1 MDPATL
7 ECLALMDFPQLNCS
21 LCLSNNRQCT
31 TSVARSGMKLSENLE
46 SNIDQLVTEAFAELH
61 PSRPFIP
68 GETNI
73 PVTGK
78 VFGQEELRAAT
89 KASLDFWLTSGP
101 YTEQFESRFA
111 KVVGMRHAFMV
122 NSGSSANLLA
132 LSSLT
137 SPAHGERTLKPGN
150 EVITVAAGFPTTV
163 TPILQNGLV
172 PVYVDVDPETYV
184 AIDEQMEAAVS
195 SSTKAI
201 MMAHTLGN
209 PFNLDFVQDLAKKHN
224 LWLIEDSCD
233 GLGGTYRGQTL
244 GSFGDLSTFSF
255 YPAHH
260 ITTGEGGAVLVKKVA
275 HKRIVESFRDWG
287 RDCWCAPGCDNTCLK
302 RYEWILGELPEGYDH
317 KYTYSHLGY
326 NLKSGDIQAAIGL
339 EQLDR
344 LETFIELRRRN
355 WAYLLNGL
363 KDLEEYF
370 VLPKATENSV
380 PSWFGFALTVKP
392 GAPKTRNQIV
402 QELNDKKIGT
412 RLLFGGNLLRQPA
425 FISAPR
431 RVISNLENTDRIMN
445 DTFWIGVWPGLSIEM
460 LDYMITTSHEMFEK
474 S

>member
-1 MDPATL
+1 MGL
-7 ECLALMDFPQLNCS
+7 
-21 LCLSNNRQCT
+21 
-31 TSVARSGMKLSENLE
+31 KLSEDLEKSIGNLA
-46 SNIDQLVTEAFAELH
+46 SNAFMELH
-61 PSRPFIP
+61 PPVTFVP
-68 GETNI
+68 GQSNI

-78 VFGQEELRAAT
+78 VFGQEELVAAT
-89 KASLDFWLTSGP
+89 RASLDFWLTAGP
-101 YTEQFESRFA
+101 FSEEFEARFA
-111 KVVGMRHAFMV
+111 KEVGMRHAFMV

-132 LSSLT
+132 ISSLT
-137 SPAHGERTLKPGN
+137 SKIHGSKALKPGD

-172 PVYVDVDPETYV
+172 PVYVDVSLETYV
-184 AIDEQMEAAVS
+184 AIDEQIEAAIGPK
-195 SSTKAI
+195 TKAI

-209 PFNLDFVQDLAKKHN
+209 PFNLDFAMELAKKHN

-233 GLGGTYRGQTL
+233 ALGGTYKGQNL

-275 HKRIVESFRDWG
+275 HKRIVESLRDWG

-302 RYEWILGELPEGYDH
+302 RYEWKLGELPEGYDH

-339 EQLDR
+339 AQLDR
-344 LETFIELRRRN
+344 LEAFTKIRQRN
-355 WAYLLNGL
+355 WNYLSKGL
-363 KDLEEYF
+363 SDLSEFIY
-370 VLPKATENSV
+370 LPKPTEHST
-380 PSWFGFALTVKP
+380 PSWFGFAITIKETS
-392 GAPKTRNQIV
+392 PKTRNEIV
-402 QELNDKKIGT
+402 QELNYRKIGT

-425 FISAPR
+425 FKDTPR
-431 RVISNLENTDRIMN
+431 RVVGSLENTDKIML
-445 DTFWIGVWPGLSIEM
+445 DTFWVGVWPGLSLEM
-460 LDYMITTSHEMFEK
+460 LDYVIDQMHFILTGK

>member
-1 MDPATL
+1 
-7 ECLALMDFPQLNCS
+7 LNF
-21 LCLSNNRQCT
+21 SNDSHVELQNLI
-31 TSVARSGMKLSENLE
+31 GKLFLE
-46 SNIDQLVTEAFAELH
+46 SH
-61 PSRPFIP
+61 PKVDFMP
-68 GETNI
+68 GESSV

-78 VFGQEELRAAT
+78 VFGQEEIFSAT
-89 KASLDFWLTSGP
+89 KACIDFWLTSGP
-101 YTEQFESRFA
+101 YTEKFESRFA
-111 KVVGMRHAFMV
+111 RTVGMRDAFMV

-132 LSSLT
+132 LTSLT
-137 SPAHGERTLKPGN
+137 SKMHGDRALRPGD

-163 TPILQNGLV
+163 TPILQNGLI

-184 AIDEQMEAAVS
+184 AIEEQIEAAIS
-195 SSTKAI
+195 SKTKAI

-209 PFNLDFVQDLAKKHN
+209 PFNLDFVTGLASKHN

-233 GLGGTYRGQTL
+233 ALGGTYGGKNL

-260 ITTGEGGAVLVKKVA
+260 ITTGEGGAVLVNKVM

-302 RYEWILGELPEGYDH
+302 RYEWKLGELPEGYDH

-339 EQLDR
+339 VQLER
-344 LETFIELRRRN
+344 LSSFIELRRRN
-355 WAYLLNGL
+355 WDYLLNGL
-363 KDLEEYF
+363 RDLEELL
-370 VLPKATENSV
+370 VLPKPTPNSN

-392 GAPKTRNQIV
+392 GSPVTRNQIV
-402 QELNDKKIGT
+402 QQLNEKKIGT

-425 FISAPR
+425 FIGTPR
-431 RVISNLENTDRIMN
+431 RVIGNLENTDRIMN
-445 DTFWIGVWPGLSIEM
+445 DTFWIGVWPGLSIDM
-460 LDYMITTSHEMFEK
+460 LDYMLASLHKILNR
-474 S
+474 

>member
-1 MDPATL
+1 L
-7 ECLALMDFPQLNCS
+7 EKIGGFDLDNLIRIEYQ
-21 LCLSNNRQCT
+21 NRHT
-31 TSVARSGMKLSENLE
+31 K
-46 SNIDQLVTEAFAELH
+46 AE
-61 PSRPFIP
+61 FVP
-68 GETNI
+68 GESNI

-78 VFGQEELRAAT
+78 VFGESELKSAVE
-89 KASLDFWLTSGP
+89 ASLDFWLTSGP
-101 YTEQFESRFA
+101 YTEAFESRFA
-111 KVVGMRHAFMV
+111 KTVGMRHAFMV

-137 SPAHGERTLKPGN
+137 SPAHGDRALMPGD

-163 TPILQNGLV
+163 TPILQNGLI

-184 AIDEQMEAAVS
+184 AIDEQLEAAIS
-195 SSTKAI
+195 TKTKAI

-209 PFNLDFVQDLAKKHN
+209 PFNLDFVQALAKKHN

-233 GLGGTYRGQTL
+233 GLGGTYRDQNL
-244 GSFGDLSTFSF
+244 GTFGDLSTFSF

-260 ITTGEGGAVLVKKVA
+260 ITTGEGGAVLIKKVT

-302 RYEWILGELPEGYDH
+302 RYEWTLGELPEGYDH

-339 EQLDR
+339 AQLDR
-344 LETFIELRRRN
+344 LDSFIELRRRN
-355 WAYLLNGL
+355 WAYLFTAI
-363 KDLEEYF
+363 KELEEF
-370 VLPKATENSV
+370 LVLPKATENSD

-392 GAPKTRNQIV
+392 NSPKTRNQIV
-402 QELNDKKIGT
+402 QELNEKKIGT

-425 FISAPR
+425 FIGTPR
-431 RVISNLENTDRIMN
+431 RVIGDLVNTDRIMN
-445 DTFWIGVWPGLSIEM
+445 DTFWIGVWPGLTIPM
-460 LDYMITTSHEMFEK
+460 LDYMVENLKKILGK
-474 S
+474 SK

>member
-1 MDPATL
+1 MD
-7 ECLALMDFPQLNCS
+7 
-21 LCLSNNRQCT
+21 LSD
-31 TSVARSGMKLSENLE
+31 NLD
-46 SNIDQLVTEAFAELH
+46 SKIDQLVTDAFSELH
-61 PSRPFIP
+61 TSKPFIP

-101 YTEQFESRFA
+101 YTEEFESRFA
-111 KVVGMRHAFMV
+111 KTVGMRHAFMV

-132 LSSLT
+132 LTSLT
-137 SPAHGERTLKPGN
+137 SPAHGDRALKLGD

-172 PVYVDVDPETYV
+172 PVYVDVNPETYV
-184 AIDEQMEAAVS
+184 GIDEQLEAAIS
-195 SSTKAI
+195 SKTKAI

-209 PFNLDFVQDLAKKHN
+209 PFNLDFVQELAKRHS

-275 HKRIVESFRDWG
+275 HRRIVESFRDWG

-302 RYEWILGELPEGYDH
+302 RYEWTLGELPYGYDH

-339 EQLDR
+339 AQLNR
-344 LETFIELRRRN
+344 LDNFVELRRRN
-355 WAYLLNGL
+355 WKYILKGL
-363 KDLEEYF
+363 SGLEEYL
-370 VLPKATENSV
+370 VLPKATENSE
-380 PSWFGFALTVKP
+380 PSWFGFALTVKKES
-392 GAPKTRNQIV
+392 PKTRNEIV
-402 QELNDKKIGT
+402 QELNEKKIGT

-425 FISAPR
+425 FIGTPR
-431 RVISNLENTDRIMN
+431 RVIGNLENTDRIMN
-445 DTFWIGVWPGLSIEM
+445 DTFWIGVWPGLSYAM
-460 LDYMITTSHEMFEK
+460 LDFMLETLTEILSSK
-474 S
+474 

>member
-1 MDPATL
+1 M
-7 ECLALMDFPQLNCS
+7 Q
-21 LCLSNNRQCT
+21 
-31 TSVARSGMKLSENLE
+31 NLE
-46 SNIDQLVTEAFAELH
+46 PLIEELASKSFQALH
-61 PSRPFIP
+61 KPSPFIA
-68 GETNI
+68 GTSNI

-78 VFGQEELRAAT
+78 VFGAEELIAAT

-101 YTEQFESRFA
+101 YTKKFESQFA
-111 KVVGMRHAFMV
+111 KTVGMRDAFMV

-137 SPAHGERTLKPGN
+137 SRAHGERALNPGD

-184 AIDEQMEAAVS
+184 AIDEQLEAAVS
-195 SSTKAI
+195 SKTKAV

-209 PFNLDFVQDLAKKHN
+209 PFNLDFVQQLAKRHN

-233 GLGGTYRGQTL
+233 ALGGTYDGKNL

-260 ITTGEGGAVLVKKVA
+260 ITTGEGGAVLIKKVL

-287 RDCWCAPGCDNTCLK
+287 RDCWCAPGCDNTCFQ
-302 RYEWILGELPEGYDH
+302 RYEWTLGELPDGYDH

-339 EQLDR
+339 AQLDR
-344 LETFIELRRRN
+344 LESFIELRRRN
-355 WAYLLNGL
+355 WSYLLDGL
-363 KDLEEYF
+363 KGLEEF
-370 VLPKATENSV
+370 LTLPKATAKSD

-392 GAPKTRNQIV
+392 GSPKTRNQIV

-425 FISAPR
+425 FIGTPR
-431 RVISNLENTDRIMN
+431 RVIGNLENTDRIMN
-445 DTFWIGVWPGLSIEM
+445 DAFWIGVWPGLSSQM
-460 LDYMITTSHEMFEK
+460 LDFMIDTLNSLFGVK
-474 S
+474 I